1 MCCGCGGTGFSVT
14 CGVFVCVLAKVHA
27 LSPANAPRV
36 LSHTPHTLSC
46 QTTHTLTTLSPP
58 NPLTKCKQTNQQILK
73 NIKGAVDARVSIAHS
88 ATILANALM
97 HAGTSIDTFL
107 RENLEWLSR
116 ATNWAK
122 FSATAGLGVIHRGQ
136 LQQGEWE
143 CVVVE

>member
-1 MCCGCGGTGFSVT
+1 MVRTCAAQVASCFVNHHNTSHAVQLYVLPLSSVWR
-14 CGVFVCVLAKVHA
+14 C
-27 LSPANAPRV
+27 AN
-36 LSHTPHTLSC
+36 C
-46 QTTHTLTTLSPP
+46 M
-58 NPLTKCKQTNQQILK
+58 LTKKPPAWLSTHPHPPIPPPHPTRPPTFTPPPQILK
-73 NIKGAVDARVSIAHS
+73 NIKGAVDARQSVAHS

-136 LQQGEWE
+136 LQQGE
-143 CVVVE
+143 